1 MSSRTLFF
9 WIVHQTENTDR
20 TGSDVKVL
28 FHKFR
33 FGKGKAGAAD
43 LLGESGC
50 FELLL
55 PEGSADRRQFSGY
68 CEETGFCRFQCLK
81 DYLLPGMLHSG
92 KCVMV
97 CTGIGD
103 SKGV

>member
-43 LLGESGC
+43 LLERAAV
-50 FELLL
+50 LN
-55 PEGSADRRQFSGY
+55 
-68 CEETGFCRFQCLK
+68 FCCLK
-81 DYLLPGMLHSG
+81 DQQIEGSFL
-92 KCVMV
+92 
-97 CTGIGD
+97 GIAKKQVFAD
-103 SKGV
+103 FNA

>member
-1 MSSRTLFF
+1 MDDIRSKDDSLGYHLVYEQPDFVF

-50 FELLL
+50 FELFAAWKDQQI
-55 PEGSADRRQFSGY
+55 EGSFLGIAKKQVFADFNA
-68 CEETGFCRFQCLK
+68 
-81 DYLLPGMLHSG
+81 
-92 KCVMV
+92 
-97 CTGIGD
+97 
-103 SKGV
+103 